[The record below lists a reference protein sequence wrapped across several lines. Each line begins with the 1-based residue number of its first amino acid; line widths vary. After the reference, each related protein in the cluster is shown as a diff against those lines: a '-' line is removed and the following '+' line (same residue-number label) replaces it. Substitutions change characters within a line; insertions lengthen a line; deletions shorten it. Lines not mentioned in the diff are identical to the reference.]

1 MRLDVLGGAGRWR
14 GRCRH
19 GHLGYNKNIFECQ
32 MIEATIVEQFRAY
45 ATALYKI

>member
-1 MRLDVLGGAGRWR
+1 MRLGVLGGAGRWR

-19 GHLGYNKNIFECQ
+19 GHFGYNMSIFECQ
-32 MIEATIVEQFRAY
+32 MKEATIIAQLRAY